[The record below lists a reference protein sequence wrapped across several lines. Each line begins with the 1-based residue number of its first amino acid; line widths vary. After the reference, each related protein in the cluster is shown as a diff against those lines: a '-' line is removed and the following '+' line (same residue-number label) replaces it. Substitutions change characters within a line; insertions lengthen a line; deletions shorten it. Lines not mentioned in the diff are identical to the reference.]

1 MKSSKIIIASL
12 VSLTLVSNPIL
23 TFAATNDVIDSTTEI
38 TTDKEISSTQP
49 TIKTTLKAGQTQSFN
64 DWFPDDNFASEVA
77 AAFEMQAT
85 DTISEEQLA
94 TLTSL
99 DCHNSSI
106 ADMTGIEK
114 LTGLTKLICTYNNIT
129 TLDLS
134 QNTNLTYLACDS
146 NKLTNLDVTP
156 LTKLTYLNC
165 DTNKLTKIDVSQN
178 PLLTYLNCARN
189 TLTEIDVSHNT
200 QLTELDCHLN
210 KKITKLD
217 VTPQTQLTTLDCS
230 FNKITA
236 LDVSQNKL
244 LNRLNCDTNN
254 ITKLD
259 LNQNIQ
265 LTFLDCSS
273 NKLTEIDVTPL
284 TQLTYFDCSVNPL
297 TELDVSTLS
306 KLTTLHCIQTDLL
319 EIDLTHNTQLIY
331 FQAEGCRKIKELDV
345 THNTQLYL
353 LDCQAAGITELDL
366 SQNPKLVYL
375 YLNNTELTKLDV
387 SHNTKLKSL
396 SCVNAHIQDFSS
408 VGKIPVL
415 NNNLDAEGQTITMP
429 KETLTNN
436 SLTIAVSPDL
446 LDQFGNPMNIEP
458 GDGGVY
464 DQATNTIT
472 WENLSTDNPAVT
484 YTFTSENGAIVG
496 TVTTPFEAPQPIKGE
511 DVTVHYLDD
520 KGEKLAAD
528 EVLSGNLD
536 DPYTSSAKDIPDY
549 TLTTTPDNAT
559 GTFTT
564 TSQSVTYVYTKNI
577 VAAEPV
583 TVNYVDDTGKTL
595 APSETLNGNVG
606 DTYNATA
613 KQIDG
618 YTLSTTPNNATG
630 TFNTSSQ
637 TVTYVY
643 TQNIVAAEPV
653 TVNYVDDTGKT
664 LAPAE
669 TLNGNVGDTYNATA
683 KQIDGYTLST
693 TPNNAP
699 GTFNTSSQTVTY
711 VYTKNIVAAE
721 PVTVNY
727 VDDTGKTLAPSETLN
742 GNVGDTYNATAKQ
755 IDGYTLSAEPT
766 NATGQFTSSAQTV
779 NYIYTKNPAP
789 EKGVVEIH
797 YVDENNKQLSSA
809 TKISGTVGDNYTTE
823 PKNIDGYTL
832 TTTPDNATGTFNTSS
847 QTVTYVYTKNIVA
860 AEPVTV
866 NYVDANGKTLA
877 PSETLN
883 GTIGDTYKATTKQID
898 GYTLSAEPTNATGQF
913 TNSAQTVNYIYTKNT
928 NIDQPLPDKKTTKPS
943 NLKTTEVKKA
953 SDTLPKTGDSAPWK
967 SALLGV
973 FLSSTALVIWKKKK

>member
-1 MKSSKIIIASL
+1 MKTTKIVIASL
-12 VSLTLVSNPIL
+12 VSLTMVSNPLL
-23 TFAATNDVIDSTTEI
+23 TFAATNDVIDNTTEI
-38 TTDKEISSTQP
+38 TTDKETSSTQP
-49 TIKTTLKAGQTQSFN
+49 TIKNTLKAGQTQSFN

-106 ADMTGIEK
+106 TDMTGIEK
-114 LTGLTKLICTYNNIT
+114 LTGLTKLICTSNNIT

-165 DTNKLTKIDVSQN
+165 DTNKLTKLDVSQN

-230 FNKITA
+230 FNKITE

-375 YLNNTELTKLDV
+375 YLNNTELTELDV

-408 VGKIPVL
+408 VGKIPAL
-415 NNNLDAEGQTITMP
+415 NNNFEAEGQTITMP

-520 KGEKLAAD
+520 KGEKLADD

-595 APSETLNGNVG
+595 SPSEILNGNVG

-618 YTLSTTPNNATG
+618 YTLSAEPTNTTGQFTSSAQTVNYIYTKNPAPEKGVVEIHYVDEDNKQLNSTTEISGTIGDNYTTEPKTIEGYTLTTTPGNATG
-630 TFNTSSQ
+630 TFT
-637 TVTYVY
+637 
-643 TQNIVAAEPV
+643 
-653 TVNYVDDTGKT
+653 TG
-664 LAPAE
+664 
-669 TLNGNVGDTYNATA
+669 
-683 KQIDGYTLST
+683 
-693 TPNNAP
+693 
-699 GTFNTSSQTVTY
+699 SQTVTY
-711 VYTKNIVAAE
+711 VYTKNIEAAE
-721 PVTVNY
+721 PITVNY
-727 VDDTGKTLAPSETLN
+727 VDANGKTLAPSETLN
-742 GNVGDTYNATAKQ
+742 GNVGDTYKATAKQ

-779 NYIYTKNPAP
+779 NYIYTKN
-789 EKGVVEIH
+789 
-797 YVDENNKQLSSA
+797 
-809 TKISGTVGDNYTTE
+809 T
-823 PKNIDGYTL
+823 
-832 TTTPDNATGTFNTSS
+832 NT
-847 QTVTYVYTKNIVA
+847 
-860 AEPVTV
+860 
-866 NYVDANGKTLA
+866 
-877 PSETLN
+877 
-883 GTIGDTYKATTKQID
+883 
-898 GYTLSAEPTNATGQF
+898 
-913 TNSAQTVNYIYTKNT
+913 
-928 NIDQPLPDKKTTKPS
+928 DQPLPTKKPTNTTPTKPS

>member
-1 MKSSKIIIASL
+1 MKTTKIVIASL
-12 VSLTLVSNPIL
+12 VSLTMVSNPLL
-23 TFAATNDVIDSTTEI
+23 TFAATNDVIDNTTEI
-38 TTDKEISSTQP
+38 TTDKETSSTQP
-49 TIKTTLKAGQTQSFN
+49 TIKNTLKAGQTQSFN

-106 ADMTGIEK
+106 TDMTGIEK
-114 LTGLTKLICTYNNIT
+114 LTGLTKLICTSNNIT

-375 YLNNTELTKLDV
+375 YLNNTELTELDV

-408 VGKIPVL
+408 VGKIPAL
-415 NNNLDAEGQTITMP
+415 NNNFEAEGQTITMP

-520 KGEKLAAD
+520 KGEKLADD

-618 YTLSTTPNNATG
+618 YTLS
-630 TFNTSSQ
+630 
-637 TVTYVY
+637 
-643 TQNIVAAEPV
+643 
-653 TVNYVDDTGKT
+653 
-664 LAPAE
+664 
-669 TLNGNVGDTYNATA
+669 
-683 KQIDGYTLST
+683 
-693 TPNNAP
+693 
-699 GTFNTSSQTVTY
+699 
-711 VYTKNIVAAE
+711 
-721 PVTVNY
+721 
-727 VDDTGKTLAPSETLN
+727 
-742 GNVGDTYNATAKQ
+742 
-755 IDGYTLSAEPT
+755 AEPT

-797 YVDENNKQLSSA
+797 YVDEDNKQLNS
-809 TKISGTVGDNYTTE
+809 TTEISGTIGDNYTTE
-823 PKNIDGYTL
+823 PKTIEGYTL
-832 TTTPDNATGTFNTSS
+832 TTTPGNATGTFTTGS
-847 QTVTYVYTKNIVA
+847 QTVTYVYTKNIEA

-928 NIDQPLPDKKTTKPS
+928 NIDQPLPDKKPTNTTPTKPS

-953 SDTLPKTGDSAPWK
+953 SDSLPKTGDSAPWK

>member
-1 MKSSKIIIASL
+1 MKTTKIVIASL
-12 VSLTLVSNPIL
+12 VSLTMVSNPLL
-23 TFAATNDVIDSTTEI
+23 TFAATNDVIDNTTEI
-38 TTDKEISSTQP
+38 TTDKETSSTQP
-49 TIKTTLKAGQTQSFN
+49 TIKNTLKAGQTQSFN

-77 AAFEMQAT
+77 AVFEMQAT

-99 DCHNSSI
+99 DCHNSAI
-106 ADMTGIEK
+106 TDMTGIEK
-114 LTGLTKLICTYNNIT
+114 LTGLTKLICTSNNIT

-375 YLNNTELTKLDV
+375 YLNNTELTELDV

-408 VGKIPVL
+408 VGKIPAL
-415 NNNLDAEGQTITMP
+415 NNNFEAEGQTITMP

-520 KGEKLAAD
+520 KGEKLADD

-564 TSQSVTYVYTKNI
+564 TSQS
-577 VAAEPV
+577 
-583 TVNYVDDTGKTL
+583 
-595 APSETLNGNVG
+595 
-606 DTYNATA
+606 
-613 KQIDG
+613 
-618 YTLSTTPNNATG
+618 
-630 TFNTSSQ
+630 
-637 TVTYVY
+637 
-643 TQNIVAAEPV
+643 
-653 TVNYVDDTGKT
+653 
-664 LAPAE
+664 
-669 TLNGNVGDTYNATA
+669 
-683 KQIDGYTLST
+683 
-693 TPNNAP
+693 
-699 GTFNTSSQTVTY
+699 VTY

-809 TKISGTVGDNYTTE
+809 TEISGTVGDNYTTE
-823 PKNIDGYTL
+823 PKTIDGYTL

-847 QTVTYVYTKNIVA
+847 QTVTYVYTKNIEA
-860 AEPVTV
+860 AEPITV

-883 GTIGDTYKATTKQID
+883 GTIGDTYKATAKQID

-928 NIDQPLPDKKTTKPS
+928 NIDQPLPDKKPTNTTPTKPS

-953 SDTLPKTGDSAPWK
+953 SDSLPKTGDSTPWK

-973 FLSSTALVIWKKKK
+973 LLSSTALVIWKKKK

>member
-1 MKSSKIIIASL
+1 M
-12 VSLTLVSNPIL
+12 
-23 TFAATNDVIDSTTEI
+23 
-38 TTDKEISSTQP
+38 
-49 TIKTTLKAGQTQSFN
+49 
-64 DWFPDDNFASEVA
+64 
-77 AAFEMQAT
+77 
-85 DTISEEQLA
+85 
-94 TLTSL
+94 
-99 DCHNSSI
+99 
-106 ADMTGIEK
+106 
-114 LTGLTKLICTYNNIT
+114 
-129 TLDLS
+129 
-134 QNTNLTYLACDS
+134 
-146 NKLTNLDVTP
+146 
-156 LTKLTYLNC
+156 
-165 DTNKLTKIDVSQN
+165 
-178 PLLTYLNCARN
+178 LTYLNCARN

-643 TQNIVAAEPV
+643 T
-653 TVNYVDDTGKT
+653 
-664 LAPAE
+664 
-669 TLNGNVGDTYNATA
+669 
-683 KQIDGYTLST
+683 
-693 TPNNAP
+693 
-699 GTFNTSSQTVTY
+699 
-711 VYTKNIVAAE
+711 KNIVAAE

-883 GTIGDTYKATTKQID
+883 GTIGDTYNATAKQID

-967 SALLGV
+967 SALLGYSYHPQ
-973 FLSSTALVIWKKKK
+973 L

>member
-1 MKSSKIIIASL
+1 MKTSKIIIASL

-38 TTDKEISSTQP
+38 TTDKETSPTQP
-49 TIKTTLKAGQTQSFN
+49 TIKNTLKAGQTQSFN

-99 DCHNSSI
+99 DCHYSSI

-114 LTGLTKLICTYNNIT
+114 LTGLTKLICTSNNIT

-134 QNTNLTYLACDS
+134 KNTNLTYLECKS
-146 NKLTNLDVTP
+146 NKLTSLDVTP

-165 DTNKLTKIDVSQN
+165 DTNKLTNLDVSQN

-189 TLTEIDVSHNT
+189 TLTELDVSHNT

-484 YTFTSENGAIVG
+484 YTFTSENGAIIG

-536 DPYTSSAKDIPDY
+536 DPYTSNAKDIPDY

-606 DTYNATA
+606 DTYNTTA
-613 KQIDG
+613 KQIEG
-618 YTLSTTPNNATG
+618 YTLST
-630 TFNTSSQ
+630 
-637 TVTYVY
+637 
-643 TQNIVAAEPV
+643 
-653 TVNYVDDTGKT
+653 
-664 LAPAE
+664 
-669 TLNGNVGDTYNATA
+669 
-683 KQIDGYTLST
+683 
-693 TPNNAP
+693 
-699 GTFNTSSQTVTY
+699 
-711 VYTKNIVAAE
+711 
-721 PVTVNY
+721 
-727 VDDTGKTLAPSETLN
+727 
-742 GNVGDTYNATAKQ
+742 
-755 IDGYTLSAEPT
+755 EPT
-766 NATGQFTSSAQTV
+766 NVTGQFTSSAQTV

-809 TKISGTVGDNYTTE
+809 TEISGTVGDNYTTE
-823 PKNIDGYTL
+823 PKTIDGYTL

-847 QTVTYVYTKNIVA
+847 QTVTYVYTKNIEA

-883 GTIGDTYKATTKQID
+883 GTIGDTYNATAKQID

-928 NIDQPLPDKKTTKPS
+928 NIDQPLPDKKPTNTTPTKPS

-953 SDTLPKTGDSAPWK
+953 SDSLPKTGDSAPWK

>member
-1 MKSSKIIIASL
+1 MKTTKIVIASL
-12 VSLTLVSNPIL
+12 VSFTMVSNPLL
-23 TFAATNDVIDSTTEI
+23 TFAATNDVIDNTTEI
-38 TTDKEISSTQP
+38 TTDKETSSTQP
-49 TIKTTLKAGQTQSFN
+49 TIKNTLKAGQTQSFN

-106 ADMTGIEK
+106 TDMTGIEK
-114 LTGLTKLICTYNNIT
+114 LTGLTKLICTSNNIT

-165 DTNKLTKIDVSQN
+165 DTNKLTKLDVSQN

-230 FNKITA
+230 FNKITE

-375 YLNNTELTKLDV
+375 YLNNTELTELDV

-408 VGKIPVL
+408 VGKIPAL
-415 NNNLDAEGQTITMP
+415 NNNFEAEGQTITMP

-520 KGEKLAAD
+520 KGEKLADD

-595 APSETLNGNVG
+595 SPSE
-606 DTYNATA
+606 
-613 KQIDG
+613 I
-618 YTLSTTPNNATG
+618 
-630 TFNTSSQ
+630 
-637 TVTYVY
+637 
-643 TQNIVAAEPV
+643 
-653 TVNYVDDTGKT
+653 
-664 LAPAE
+664 
-669 TLNGNVGDTYNATA
+669 
-683 KQIDGYTLST
+683 
-693 TPNNAP
+693 
-699 GTFNTSSQTVTY
+699 
-711 VYTKNIVAAE
+711 
-721 PVTVNY
+721 
-727 VDDTGKTLAPSETLN
+727 LN

-797 YVDENNKQLSSA
+797 YVDEDNKQLNS
-809 TKISGTVGDNYTTE
+809 TTEISGTIGDNYTTE
-823 PKNIDGYTL
+823 PKTIEGYTL
-832 TTTPDNATGTFNTSS
+832 TTTPGNATGTFTTGS
-847 QTVTYVYTKNIVA
+847 QTVTYVYTKNIEA
-860 AEPVTV
+860 AEPITV

-883 GTIGDTYKATTKQID
+883 GNVGDTYKATAKQID

-913 TNSAQTVNYIYTKNT
+913 TSSAQTVNYIYTKNT
-928 NIDQPLPDKKTTKPS
+928 NTDQPLPTKKPTNTTPTKPS

>member
-1 MKSSKIIIASL
+1 MKTTKIVIASL
-12 VSLTLVSNPIL
+12 VSLTMVSNPLL
-23 TFAATNDVIDSTTEI
+23 TFAATNDVIDNTTEI
-38 TTDKEISSTQP
+38 TTDKETSSTQP
-49 TIKTTLKAGQTQSFN
+49 TIKNTLKAGQTQSFN

-106 ADMTGIEK
+106 TDMTGIEK
-114 LTGLTKLICTYNNIT
+114 LTGLTKLICTSNNIT

-165 DTNKLTKIDVSQN
+165 DTNKLTKLDVSQN

-230 FNKITA
+230 FNKITE

-375 YLNNTELTKLDV
+375 YLNNTELTELDV

-408 VGKIPVL
+408 VGKIPAL
-415 NNNLDAEGQTITMP
+415 NNNFEAEGQTITMP

-520 KGEKLAAD
+520 KGEKLADD

-595 APSETLNGNVG
+595 S
-606 DTYNATA
+606 
-613 KQIDG
+613 
-618 YTLSTTPNNATG
+618 
-630 TFNTSSQ
+630 
-637 TVTYVY
+637 
-643 TQNIVAAEPV
+643 
-653 TVNYVDDTGKT
+653 
-664 LAPAE
+664 
-669 TLNGNVGDTYNATA
+669 
-683 KQIDGYTLST
+683 
-693 TPNNAP
+693 
-699 GTFNTSSQTVTY
+699 
-711 VYTKNIVAAE
+711 
-721 PVTVNY
+721 
-727 VDDTGKTLAPSETLN
+727 PSETLN

-766 NATGQFTSSAQTV
+766 NATGQFTSSAQAV

-797 YVDENNKQLSSA
+797 YVDEDNKQLSS
-809 TKISGTVGDNYTTE
+809 TTEISGTIGDNYTTE
-823 PKNIDGYTL
+823 PKTIEGYTL
-832 TTTPDNATGTFNTSS
+832 TTTPGNATGTFTTGS
-847 QTVTYVYTKNIVA
+847 QTVTYVYTKNIEA
-860 AEPVTV
+860 AEPITV

-883 GTIGDTYKATTKQID
+883 GNVGDTYKATAKQID

-913 TNSAQTVNYIYTKNT
+913 TSSAQTVNYIYTKNT
-928 NIDQPLPDKKTTKPS
+928 NTDQPLPTKKPTNTTPTKPS

>member
-1 MKSSKIIIASL
+1 MKTTKIVIASL

-23 TFAATNDVIDSTTEI
+23 TFAATNDVIDNTTEI
-38 TTDKEISSTQP
+38 TTDKETSSTQP

-99 DCHNSSI
+99 DCHYSSI

-114 LTGLTKLICTYNNIT
+114 LTGLTKLICTSNNIT

-134 QNTNLTYLACDS
+134 KNTNLTYLECNS
-146 NKLTNLDVTP
+146 NKLTSLDVTP

-165 DTNKLTKIDVSQN
+165 DTNKLTNLDVSQN

-230 FNKITA
+230 FNKITE

-254 ITKLD
+254 LTKLD
-259 LNQNIQ
+259 LNQNIK

-284 TQLTYFDCSVNPL
+284 TQLTYFDCGINPL

-306 KLTTLHCIQTDLL
+306 KLTTLECIQTDLL
-319 EIDLTHNTQLIY
+319 EIDLTHNTQLTN
-331 FQAEGCRKIKELDV
+331 FKAEGCRKIKDLDV
-345 THNTQLYL
+345 THNTQLYS
-353 LDCQAAGITELDL
+353 LDCQGAGITELDL

-387 SHNTKLKSL
+387 SPNTKLKKL
-396 SCVNAHIQDFSS
+396 FCENTHVQDFSS
-408 VGKIPVL
+408 MRNIAAL
-415 NNNLDAEGQTITMP
+415 NNNLYAEGQTITMP
-429 KETLTNN
+429 KETLINN

-484 YTFTSENGAIVG
+484 YTFTSANGAIVG

-520 KGEKLAAD
+520 KGEKLADD

-613 KQIDG
+613 KQIEG
-618 YTLSTTPNNATG
+618 YTLST
-630 TFNTSSQ
+630 
-637 TVTYVY
+637 
-643 TQNIVAAEPV
+643 
-653 TVNYVDDTGKT
+653 
-664 LAPAE
+664 
-669 TLNGNVGDTYNATA
+669 
-683 KQIDGYTLST
+683 
-693 TPNNAP
+693 
-699 GTFNTSSQTVTY
+699 
-711 VYTKNIVAAE
+711 
-721 PVTVNY
+721 
-727 VDDTGKTLAPSETLN
+727 
-742 GNVGDTYNATAKQ
+742 
-755 IDGYTLSAEPT
+755 EPT
-766 NATGQFTSSAQTV
+766 NATGQFTSSEQTV

-823 PKNIDGYTL
+823 PKTIDGYTL

-847 QTVTYVYTKNIVA
+847 QTVTYVYTKNIEA
-860 AEPVTV
+860 AEPLTV

-883 GTIGDTYKATTKQID
+883 GTIGDTYNATAKQID

-928 NIDQPLPDKKTTKPS
+928 NIDQPLPDKKPTNTTPTKPS

-953 SDTLPKTGDSAPWK
+953 SDSLPKTGDSTPWK

>member
-1 MKSSKIIIASL
+1 MKTTKIVIASL
-12 VSLTLVSNPIL
+12 VSLTMVSNPLL
-23 TFAATNDVIDSTTEI
+23 TFAATNDVIDNTTEI
-38 TTDKEISSTQP
+38 TTDKETSSTQP
-49 TIKTTLKAGQTQSFN
+49 TIKNTLKAGQTQSFN

-77 AAFEMQAT
+77 AVFEMQAT

-106 ADMTGIEK
+106 TDMTGIEK
-114 LTGLTKLICTYNNIT
+114 LTGLIKLICTSNNIT

-134 QNTNLTYLACDS
+134 KNTNLTYLACDS

-375 YLNNTELTKLDV
+375 YLNNTELTELDV

-408 VGKIPVL
+408 VGKIPAL
-415 NNNLDAEGQTITMP
+415 NNNFEAEGQTITMP

-458 GDGGVY
+458 GDGGMY

-520 KGEKLAAD
+520 KGEKLADD

-536 DPYTSSAKDIPDY
+536 DPYTSSTKDIPDY

-595 APSETLNGNVG
+595 SPSE
-606 DTYNATA
+606 
-613 KQIDG
+613 I
-618 YTLSTTPNNATG
+618 
-630 TFNTSSQ
+630 
-637 TVTYVY
+637 
-643 TQNIVAAEPV
+643 
-653 TVNYVDDTGKT
+653 
-664 LAPAE
+664 
-669 TLNGNVGDTYNATA
+669 
-683 KQIDGYTLST
+683 
-693 TPNNAP
+693 
-699 GTFNTSSQTVTY
+699 
-711 VYTKNIVAAE
+711 
-721 PVTVNY
+721 
-727 VDDTGKTLAPSETLN
+727 LN

-797 YVDENNKQLSSA
+797 YVDEDNKQLNS
-809 TKISGTVGDNYTTE
+809 TTEISGTIGDNYTTE
-823 PKNIDGYTL
+823 PKTIEGYTL
-832 TTTPDNATGTFNTSS
+832 TTTPGNATGTFTTGS
-847 QTVTYVYTKNIVA
+847 QTVTYVYTKNIEA
-860 AEPVTV
+860 AEPITV

-883 GTIGDTYKATTKQID
+883 GNVGDTYKATAKQID

-913 TNSAQTVNYIYTKNT
+913 TSSAQTVNYIYTKNT
-928 NIDQPLPDKKTTKPS
+928 NTDQPLPTKKPTNTTPTKPS

-953 SDTLPKTGDSAPWK
+953 SDTLPKTGDSTPWK

>member
-1 MKSSKIIIASL
+1 MKTTKIVIASL
-12 VSLTLVSNPIL
+12 VSLTMVSNPLL
-23 TFAATNDVIDSTTEI
+23 TFAATNDVIDNTTEI
-38 TTDKEISSTQP
+38 TTDKETSSTQP
-49 TIKTTLKAGQTQSFN
+49 TIKNTLKAGQTQSFN

-77 AAFEMQAT
+77 AVFEMQAT
-85 DTISEEQLA
+85 DTISEEQLV

-106 ADMTGIEK
+106 TDMTGIEK
-114 LTGLTKLICTYNNIT
+114 LTGLTKLICTSNNIT

-165 DTNKLTKIDVSQN
+165 DTNKLTKLDVSQN

-230 FNKITA
+230 FNKITE

-375 YLNNTELTKLDV
+375 YLNNTELTELDV

-408 VGKIPVL
+408 VGKIPAL
-415 NNNLDAEGQTITMP
+415 NNNFEAEGQTITMP

-520 KGEKLAAD
+520 KGEKLADD

-583 TVNYVDDTGKTL
+583 TVNYVDATGKTL
-595 APSETLNGNVG
+595 SPSE
-606 DTYNATA
+606 
-613 KQIDG
+613 I
-618 YTLSTTPNNATG
+618 
-630 TFNTSSQ
+630 
-637 TVTYVY
+637 
-643 TQNIVAAEPV
+643 
-653 TVNYVDDTGKT
+653 
-664 LAPAE
+664 
-669 TLNGNVGDTYNATA
+669 
-683 KQIDGYTLST
+683 
-693 TPNNAP
+693 
-699 GTFNTSSQTVTY
+699 
-711 VYTKNIVAAE
+711 
-721 PVTVNY
+721 
-727 VDDTGKTLAPSETLN
+727 LN

-809 TKISGTVGDNYTTE
+809 TEISGTVGDNYTTE
-823 PKNIDGYTL
+823 PKTIEGYTL
-832 TTTPDNATGTFNTSS
+832 TTTPGNATGTFTTGS
-847 QTVTYVYTKNIVA
+847 QTVTYVYTKNIEA
-860 AEPVTV
+860 AELITV

-883 GTIGDTYKATTKQID
+883 GNVGDTYKATAKQID

-913 TNSAQTVNYIYTKNT
+913 TSSAQTVNYIYTKNT
-928 NIDQPLPDKKTTKPS
+928 NTDQPLPTKKPTNTTPTKPS

>member
-1 MKSSKIIIASL
+1 MKTTKIVIASL
-12 VSLTLVSNPIL
+12 VSLTMVSNPLL
-23 TFAATNDVIDSTTEI
+23 TFAATNDVIDNTTEI
-38 TTDKEISSTQP
+38 TTDKETSSTQP
-49 TIKTTLKAGQTQSFN
+49 TIKNTLKAGQTQSFN

-106 ADMTGIEK
+106 TDMTGIEK
-114 LTGLTKLICTYNNIT
+114 LTGLTKLICTSNNIT

-165 DTNKLTKIDVSQN
+165 DTNKLTKLDVSQN

-230 FNKITA
+230 FNKITE

-375 YLNNTELTKLDV
+375 YLNNTELTELDV

-408 VGKIPVL
+408 VGKIPAL
-415 NNNLDAEGQTITMP
+415 NNNFEAEGQTITMP

-520 KGEKLAAD
+520 KGEKLADD

-583 TVNYVDDTGKTL
+583 TVNYVDANGKTL
-595 APSETLNGNVG
+595 APSETLNGNV
-606 DTYNATA
+606 D
-613 KQIDG
+613 
-618 YTLSTTPNNATG
+618 
-630 TFNTSSQ
+630 
-637 TVTYVY
+637 
-643 TQNIVAAEPV
+643 
-653 TVNYVDDTGKT
+653 
-664 LAPAE
+664 
-669 TLNGNVGDTYNATA
+669 
-683 KQIDGYTLST
+683 
-693 TPNNAP
+693 
-699 GTFNTSSQTVTY
+699 
-711 VYTKNIVAAE
+711 
-721 PVTVNY
+721 
-727 VDDTGKTLAPSETLN
+727 
-742 GNVGDTYNATAKQ
+742 DTYNATAKQ

-779 NYIYTKNPAP
+779 NYIYTKNPTP

-797 YVDENNKQLSSA
+797 YVDENNKQLSS
-809 TKISGTVGDNYTTE
+809 TTEISGTVGDNYTTE
-823 PKNIDGYTL
+823 PKTIDGYTL
-832 TTTPDNATGTFNTSS
+832 KTKPTNATGTFNTSS
-847 QTVTYVYTKNIVA
+847 QTVTYVYTKNTEA
-860 AEPVTV
+860 AQPITV
-866 NYVDANGKTLA
+866 NYMDANGKTLA

-883 GTIGDTYKATTKQID
+883 GNVGDTYKATAKQID

-913 TNSAQTVNYIYTKNT
+913 TSSAQTVNYIYTKNT
-928 NIDQPLPDKKTTKPS
+928 NTDQPLPTKKTTNTTPTKPS

-953 SDTLPKTGDSAPWK
+953 SDTLPKTGDSTPWK

>member
-1 MKSSKIIIASL
+1 MKTSKIIIASL

-23 TFAATNDVIDSTTEI
+23 TFAATNDVIDNTTEI
-38 TTDKEISSTQP
+38 TTDKETSPTQP
-49 TIKTTLKAGQTQSFN
+49 TIKNTLKAGQTQSFN

-618 YTLSTTPNNATG
+618 YTLTTTQDNATG
-630 TFNTSSQ
+630 TFTTTSQS
-637 TVTYVY
+637 
-643 TQNIVAAEPV
+643 
-653 TVNYVDDTGKT
+653 
-664 LAPAE
+664 
-669 TLNGNVGDTYNATA
+669 
-683 KQIDGYTLST
+683 
-693 TPNNAP
+693 
-699 GTFNTSSQTVTY
+699 VTY

-847 QTVTYVYTKNIVA
+847 QTVTYLYTKNIVA

-883 GTIGDTYKATTKQID
+883 GTIGDTYNATAKQID

>member
-1 MKSSKIIIASL
+1 MKTTKIVIASL
-12 VSLTLVSNPIL
+12 VSLTMVSNPLL
-23 TFAATNDVIDSTTEI
+23 TFAATNDVIDNTTEI
-38 TTDKEISSTQP
+38 TTDKETSSTQP
-49 TIKTTLKAGQTQSFN
+49 TIKNTLKAGQTQSFN

-99 DCHNSSI
+99 DCHNSAI
-106 ADMTGIEK
+106 TDMTGIEK
-114 LTGLTKLICTYNNIT
+114 LTGLTKLICTSNNIT

-345 THNTQLYL
+345 THNIQLYL
-353 LDCQAAGITELDL
+353 LDCQGAGITELDL

-375 YLNNTELTKLDV
+375 YLNNTELTELDV

-408 VGKIPVL
+408 VGKIPAL
-415 NNNLDAEGQTITMP
+415 NNNFEAEGQTITMP

-436 SLTIAVSPDL
+436 SLTIPVSPDL

-484 YTFTSENGAIVG
+484 YTFTSANGAIVG

-520 KGEKLAAD
+520 KGEKLADD

-606 DTYNATA
+606 DTYNTTA
-613 KQIDG
+613 KQIEG
-618 YTLSTTPNNATG
+618 YTLST
-630 TFNTSSQ
+630 
-637 TVTYVY
+637 
-643 TQNIVAAEPV
+643 
-653 TVNYVDDTGKT
+653 
-664 LAPAE
+664 
-669 TLNGNVGDTYNATA
+669 
-683 KQIDGYTLST
+683 
-693 TPNNAP
+693 
-699 GTFNTSSQTVTY
+699 
-711 VYTKNIVAAE
+711 
-721 PVTVNY
+721 
-727 VDDTGKTLAPSETLN
+727 
-742 GNVGDTYNATAKQ
+742 
-755 IDGYTLSAEPT
+755 EPT
-766 NATGQFTSSAQTV
+766 NVTGQFTSSAQTV

-809 TKISGTVGDNYTTE
+809 TEISGTVGDNYTTE
-823 PKNIDGYTL
+823 PKTIDGYTL

-847 QTVTYVYTKNIVA
+847 QTVTYVYTKNIEA

-866 NYVDANGKTLA
+866 NYVDDTGKTLA

-928 NIDQPLPDKKTTKPS
+928 NIDQPLPDKKPTNTTPTKPS

-953 SDTLPKTGDSAPWK
+953 SDSLPKTGDSAPWK

>member
-1 MKSSKIIIASL
+1 MKTTKIVIASL
-12 VSLTLVSNPIL
+12 VSLTMVSNPLL
-23 TFAATNDVIDSTTEI
+23 TFAATNDVIDNTTEI
-38 TTDKEISSTQP
+38 TTDKETSSTQP
-49 TIKTTLKAGQTQSFN
+49 TIKNTLKAGQTQSFN

-106 ADMTGIEK
+106 TDMTGIEK
-114 LTGLTKLICTYNNIT
+114 LTGLTKLICTSNNIT

-134 QNTNLTYLACDS
+134 KNTNLTYLACDS

-375 YLNNTELTKLDV
+375 YLNNTELTELDV

-408 VGKIPVL
+408 VGKIPAL
-415 NNNLDAEGQTITMP
+415 NNNFEAEGQTITMP

-472 WENLSTDNPAVT
+472 WENLSTDNPAIT

-520 KGEKLAAD
+520 KGEKLADD

-595 APSETLNGNVG
+595 SPSE
-606 DTYNATA
+606 
-613 KQIDG
+613 I
-618 YTLSTTPNNATG
+618 
-630 TFNTSSQ
+630 
-637 TVTYVY
+637 
-643 TQNIVAAEPV
+643 
-653 TVNYVDDTGKT
+653 
-664 LAPAE
+664 
-669 TLNGNVGDTYNATA
+669 
-683 KQIDGYTLST
+683 
-693 TPNNAP
+693 
-699 GTFNTSSQTVTY
+699 
-711 VYTKNIVAAE
+711 
-721 PVTVNY
+721 
-727 VDDTGKTLAPSETLN
+727 LN

-766 NATGQFTSSAQTV
+766 NVTGQFTSSAQTV

-809 TKISGTVGDNYTTE
+809 TEISGTVGDNYTTE
-823 PKNIDGYTL
+823 PKTIDGYTL

-847 QTVTYVYTKNIVA
+847 QTVTYVYTKNIEA

-913 TNSAQTVNYIYTKNT
+913 TSSAQTVNYIHTKNT
-928 NIDQPLPDKKTTKPS
+928 NIDQPLPDKKPTNTTPTKPS

-953 SDTLPKTGDSAPWK
+953 SDSLPKTGDSTPWK

-973 FLSSTALVIWKKKK
+973 LLSSTALVIWKKKK

>member
-1 MKSSKIIIASL
+1 MKTTKIVIASL
-12 VSLTLVSNPIL
+12 VSLTMVSNPLL
-23 TFAATNDVIDSTTEI
+23 TFAATNDVIDNTTEI
-38 TTDKEISSTQP
+38 TTDKETSSTQP
-49 TIKTTLKAGQTQSFN
+49 TIKNTLKAGQTQSFN

-106 ADMTGIEK
+106 TDMTGIEK
-114 LTGLTKLICTYNNIT
+114 LTGLTKLICTSNNIT

-134 QNTNLTYLACDS
+134 KNTNLTYLACDS

-375 YLNNTELTKLDV
+375 YLNNTELTELDV

-408 VGKIPVL
+408 VGKIPAL
-415 NNNLDAEGQTITMP
+415 NNNFEAEGQTITMP

-520 KGEKLAAD
+520 KGEKLADD

-618 YTLSTTPNNATG
+618 YTLS
-630 TFNTSSQ
+630 
-637 TVTYVY
+637 
-643 TQNIVAAEPV
+643 
-653 TVNYVDDTGKT
+653 
-664 LAPAE
+664 
-669 TLNGNVGDTYNATA
+669 
-683 KQIDGYTLST
+683 
-693 TPNNAP
+693 
-699 GTFNTSSQTVTY
+699 
-711 VYTKNIVAAE
+711 
-721 PVTVNY
+721 
-727 VDDTGKTLAPSETLN
+727 
-742 GNVGDTYNATAKQ
+742 
-755 IDGYTLSAEPT
+755 AEPT

-797 YVDENNKQLSSA
+797 YVDEDNKQLNS
-809 TKISGTVGDNYTTE
+809 TTEISGTIGDNYTTE
-823 PKNIDGYTL
+823 PKTIEGYTL
-832 TTTPDNATGTFNTSS
+832 TTTPGNATGTFTTGS
-847 QTVTYVYTKNIVA
+847 QTVTYVYTKNIEA
-860 AEPVTV
+860 AEPITV

-883 GTIGDTYKATTKQID
+883 GTIGDTYKATAKQID

-928 NIDQPLPDKKTTKPS
+928 NIDQPLPDKKPTNTTPTKPS

-953 SDTLPKTGDSAPWK
+953 SDSLPKTGDSTPWK

-973 FLSSTALVIWKKKK
+973 LLSSTALVIWKKKK

>member
-1 MKSSKIIIASL
+1 MKTSKIIIASL

-38 TTDKEISSTQP
+38 TTDKETSPTQP
-49 TIKTTLKAGQTQSFN
+49 TIKNTLKAGQTQSFN

-99 DCHNSSI
+99 DCHYSSI

-114 LTGLTKLICTYNNIT
+114 LTGLTKLICTSNNIT

-134 QNTNLTYLACDS
+134 KNTNLTYLECKS
-146 NKLTNLDVTP
+146 NKLTSLDVTP

-165 DTNKLTKIDVSQN
+165 DTNKLTNLDVSQN

-189 TLTEIDVSHNT
+189 TLTELDVSHNT

-536 DPYTSSAKDIPDY
+536 DPYTSNAKDIPDY

-606 DTYNATA
+606 DTYNTTA
-613 KQIDG
+613 KQIEG
-618 YTLSTTPNNATG
+618 YTLST
-630 TFNTSSQ
+630 
-637 TVTYVY
+637 
-643 TQNIVAAEPV
+643 
-653 TVNYVDDTGKT
+653 
-664 LAPAE
+664 
-669 TLNGNVGDTYNATA
+669 
-683 KQIDGYTLST
+683 
-693 TPNNAP
+693 
-699 GTFNTSSQTVTY
+699 
-711 VYTKNIVAAE
+711 
-721 PVTVNY
+721 
-727 VDDTGKTLAPSETLN
+727 
-742 GNVGDTYNATAKQ
+742 
-755 IDGYTLSAEPT
+755 EPT
-766 NATGQFTSSAQTV
+766 NVTGQFTSSAQTV

-809 TKISGTVGDNYTTE
+809 TEISGTVGDNYTTE
-823 PKNIDGYTL
+823 PKTIDGYTL

-847 QTVTYVYTKNIVA
+847 QTVTYVYTKNIEA

-883 GTIGDTYKATTKQID
+883 GTIGDTYNATAKQID

-928 NIDQPLPDKKTTKPS
+928 NIDQPLPDKKPTNTTPTKPS

-953 SDTLPKTGDSAPWK
+953 SDSLPKTGDSTPWK

-973 FLSSTALVIWKKKK
+973 LLSSTALVIWKKKK

>member
-1 MKSSKIIIASL
+1 MKTSKIIIASL

-23 TFAATNDVIDSTTEI
+23 TFAATNDVIDSATEI
-38 TTDKEISSTQP
+38 TTDKETSPTQP
-49 TIKTTLKAGQTQSFN
+49 TIKNTLKAGQTQSFN

-99 DCHNSSI
+99 DCHYSSI

-114 LTGLTKLICTYNNIT
+114 LTGLTKLICTSNNIT

-134 QNTNLTYLACDS
+134 KNTNLTYLECKS
-146 NKLTNLDVTP
+146 NKLTSLDVTP

-165 DTNKLTKIDVSQN
+165 DTNKLTNLDVSQN

-189 TLTEIDVSHNT
+189 TLTELDVSHNT

-536 DPYTSSAKDIPDY
+536 DPYTSNAKDIPDY

-606 DTYNATA
+606 DTYNTTA
-613 KQIDG
+613 KQIEG
-618 YTLSTTPNNATG
+618 YTLST
-630 TFNTSSQ
+630 
-637 TVTYVY
+637 
-643 TQNIVAAEPV
+643 
-653 TVNYVDDTGKT
+653 
-664 LAPAE
+664 
-669 TLNGNVGDTYNATA
+669 
-683 KQIDGYTLST
+683 
-693 TPNNAP
+693 
-699 GTFNTSSQTVTY
+699 
-711 VYTKNIVAAE
+711 
-721 PVTVNY
+721 
-727 VDDTGKTLAPSETLN
+727 
-742 GNVGDTYNATAKQ
+742 
-755 IDGYTLSAEPT
+755 EPT
-766 NATGQFTSSAQTV
+766 NVTGQFTSSAQTV

-809 TKISGTVGDNYTTE
+809 TEISGTVGDNYTTE
-823 PKNIDGYTL
+823 PKTIDGYTL

-847 QTVTYVYTKNIVA
+847 QTVTYVYTKNIEA

-883 GTIGDTYKATTKQID
+883 GTIGDTYNATAKQIN

-928 NIDQPLPDKKTTKPS
+928 NIDQPLPDKKPTNTTPTKPS

-953 SDTLPKTGDSAPWK
+953 SDSLPKTGDSTPWK

-973 FLSSTALVIWKKKK
+973 LLSSTALVIWKKKK

>member
-1 MKSSKIIIASL
+1 MKTTKIVIASL
-12 VSLTLVSNPIL
+12 VSLTMVSNPLL
-23 TFAATNDVIDSTTEI
+23 TFAATNDVIDNTTEI
-38 TTDKEISSTQP
+38 TTDKETSSTQP
-49 TIKTTLKAGQTQSFN
+49 TIKNTLKAGQTQSFN

-106 ADMTGIEK
+106 ADMTGLEK
-114 LTGLTKLICTYNNIT
+114 LTGLTKLICTSNNIT

-273 NKLTEIDVTPL
+273 NKLTEVDVTPL

-375 YLNNTELTKLDV
+375 YLNNTELTELDV

-408 VGKIPVL
+408 VGKIPAL
-415 NNNLDAEGQTITMP
+415 NNNFEAEGQTITMP

-520 KGEKLAAD
+520 KGEKLADD

-595 APSETLNGNVG
+595 SPSE
-606 DTYNATA
+606 
-613 KQIDG
+613 I
-618 YTLSTTPNNATG
+618 
-630 TFNTSSQ
+630 
-637 TVTYVY
+637 
-643 TQNIVAAEPV
+643 
-653 TVNYVDDTGKT
+653 
-664 LAPAE
+664 
-669 TLNGNVGDTYNATA
+669 
-683 KQIDGYTLST
+683 
-693 TPNNAP
+693 
-699 GTFNTSSQTVTY
+699 
-711 VYTKNIVAAE
+711 
-721 PVTVNY
+721 
-727 VDDTGKTLAPSETLN
+727 LN

-797 YVDENNKQLSSA
+797 YVDEDNKQLNS
-809 TKISGTVGDNYTTE
+809 TTEISGTIGDNYTTE
-823 PKNIDGYTL
+823 PKTIEGYTL
-832 TTTPDNATGTFNTSS
+832 TTTPGNATGTFTTGS
-847 QTVTYVYTKNIVA
+847 QTVTYVYTKNIEA
-860 AEPVTV
+860 AEPITV

-883 GTIGDTYKATTKQID
+883 GNVGDTYKAAAKQID

-913 TNSAQTVNYIYTKNT
+913 TSSAQTVNYIYTKNT
-928 NIDQPLPDKKTTKPS
+928 NTDQPLPTKKPTNTTPTKPS

>member
-1 MKSSKIIIASL
+1 MKTTKIVIASL
-12 VSLTLVSNPIL
+12 VSLTMVSNPLL
-23 TFAATNDVIDSTTEI
+23 TFAATNDVIDNTTEI
-38 TTDKEISSTQP
+38 TTDKETSSTQP
-49 TIKTTLKAGQTQSFN
+49 TIKNTLKAGQTQSFN

-106 ADMTGIEK
+106 TDMTGIEK
-114 LTGLTKLICTYNNIT
+114 LTGLTKLICTSNNIT

-165 DTNKLTKIDVSQN
+165 DTNKLTKLDVSQN

-230 FNKITA
+230 FNKITE

-375 YLNNTELTKLDV
+375 YLNNTELTELDV

-408 VGKIPVL
+408 VGKIPAL
-415 NNNLDAEGQTITMP
+415 NNNFEAEGQTITMP

-520 KGEKLAAD
+520 KGEKLADD

-595 APSETLNGNVG
+595 SPSE
-606 DTYNATA
+606 
-613 KQIDG
+613 I
-618 YTLSTTPNNATG
+618 
-630 TFNTSSQ
+630 
-637 TVTYVY
+637 
-643 TQNIVAAEPV
+643 
-653 TVNYVDDTGKT
+653 
-664 LAPAE
+664 
-669 TLNGNVGDTYNATA
+669 
-683 KQIDGYTLST
+683 
-693 TPNNAP
+693 
-699 GTFNTSSQTVTY
+699 
-711 VYTKNIVAAE
+711 
-721 PVTVNY
+721 
-727 VDDTGKTLAPSETLN
+727 LN

-797 YVDENNKQLSSA
+797 YVDEDNKQLNS
-809 TKISGTVGDNYTTE
+809 TTEISGTIGDNYTTE
-823 PKNIDGYTL
+823 PKTIEGYTL
-832 TTTPDNATGTFNTSS
+832 TTTPGNATGTFTTGS
-847 QTVTYVYTKNIVA
+847 QTVTYVYTKNIEA
-860 AEPVTV
+860 AEPITV

-883 GTIGDTYKATTKQID
+883 GNVGDTYKATAKQID

-913 TNSAQTVNYIYTKNT
+913 TSSAQTVNYIYMKNT
-928 NIDQPLPDKKTTKPS
+928 NTDQPLPTKKPTNTTPTKPS

>member
-1 MKSSKIIIASL
+1 MIIASL

-23 TFAATNDVIDSTTEI
+23 TFAATNDVIDNTTEI
-38 TTDKEISSTQP
+38 TTDKETSPTQP
-49 TIKTTLKAGQTQSFN
+49 TIKNTLKAGQTQSFN

-613 KQIDG
+613 KQING
-618 YTLSTTPNNATG
+618 YTLTTTPDNATG
-630 TFNTSSQ
+630 TFTTTSQS
-637 TVTYVY
+637 
-643 TQNIVAAEPV
+643 
-653 TVNYVDDTGKT
+653 
-664 LAPAE
+664 
-669 TLNGNVGDTYNATA
+669 
-683 KQIDGYTLST
+683 
-693 TPNNAP
+693 
-699 GTFNTSSQTVTY
+699 VTY

-721 PVTVNY
+721 PITVNY

-883 GTIGDTYKATTKQID
+883 GTIGDTYNATAKQID

>member
-1 MKSSKIIIASL
+1 MKTSKIIIASL

-23 TFAATNDVIDSTTEI
+23 TFAATNDVIDNTTEI
-38 TTDKEISSTQP
+38 TTDKETSSTQP
-49 TIKTTLKAGQTQSFN
+49 TIKNTLKAGQTQSFN

-99 DCHNSSI
+99 DCHYSSI

-114 LTGLTKLICTYNNIT
+114 LTGLTKLICTSNNIT

-134 QNTNLTYLACDS
+134 KNTNLTYLECKS
-146 NKLTNLDVTP
+146 NKLTSLDVTP

-165 DTNKLTKIDVSQN
+165 DTNKLTNLDVSQN

-200 QLTELDCHLN
+200 QLTELDCYSN
-210 KKITKLD
+210 RKITKLD
-217 VTPQTQLTTLDCS
+217 VTPLTQLTTLDCS
-230 FNKITA
+230 FNKISE

-244 LNRLNCDTNN
+244 LNRLSCDTNN
-254 ITKLD
+254 LTKLD

-284 TQLTYFDCSVNPL
+284 TQLTYFDCGVNDL

-306 KLTTLHCIQTDLL
+306 KLTTLQCIQNDLL
-319 EIDLTHNTQLIY
+319 EIDLTHNTQLTD
-331 FQAEGCRKIKELDV
+331 FKAEGCRKIKELDV
-345 THNTQLYL
+345 THNTQLYS
-353 LDCQAAGITELDL
+353 LDCQGAGITELDL
-366 SQNPKLVYL
+366 SQNPKLIYL
-375 YLNNTELTKLDV
+375 YLSNTELTELDV
-387 SHNTKLKSL
+387 SHNTKLKNL
-396 SCVNAHIQDFSS
+396 FCVNTHIQDFSS
-408 VGKIPVL
+408 VGKIPAL

-536 DPYTSSAKDIPDY
+536 DSYISSAKDIPDY

-583 TVNYVDDTGKTL
+583 TVNYVD
-595 APSETLNGNVG
+595 N
-606 DTYNATA
+606 
-613 KQIDG
+613 
-618 YTLSTTPNNATG
+618 
-630 TFNTSSQ
+630 
-637 TVTYVY
+637 
-643 TQNIVAAEPV
+643 
-653 TVNYVDDTGKT
+653 
-664 LAPAE
+664 
-669 TLNGNVGDTYNATA
+669 
-683 KQIDGYTLST
+683 
-693 TPNNAP
+693 
-699 GTFNTSSQTVTY
+699 
-711 VYTKNIVAAE
+711 
-721 PVTVNY
+721 
-727 VDDTGKTLAPSETLN
+727 TGKTLAPSETLN

-809 TKISGTVGDNYTTE
+809 TEISGTVGDNYTTE
-823 PKNIDGYTL
+823 PKTIDGYTL

-847 QTVTYVYTKNIVA
+847 QTVTYVYTKNIEA

-877 PSETLN
+877 PAETLN
-883 GTIGDTYKATTKQID
+883 GTIGDTYKATAKQID

-928 NIDQPLPDKKTTKPS
+928 NIDQPLPDKKPTNTTPTKPS

-953 SDTLPKTGDSAPWK
+953 SDSLPKTGDSTPWK

>member
-1 MKSSKIIIASL
+1 MKTTKIVIASL

-23 TFAATNDVIDSTTEI
+23 TFAATNDVIDNTTEI
-38 TTDKEISSTQP
+38 TTDKETSSTQP
-49 TIKTTLKAGQTQSFN
+49 TIKNTLKAGQTQSFN

-99 DCHNSSI
+99 DCHYSSI

-114 LTGLTKLICTYNNIT
+114 LTGLTKLICTSNNIT

-134 QNTNLTYLACDS
+134 KNTNLTYLECNS
-146 NKLTNLDVTP
+146 NKLTSLDVTP

-165 DTNKLTKIDVSQN
+165 DTNKLTNLDVSQN

-230 FNKITA
+230 FNKITE

-254 ITKLD
+254 LTKLD
-259 LNQNIQ
+259 FNQNIK

-284 TQLTYFDCSVNPL
+284 TQLTYFDCGINPL

-306 KLTTLHCIQTDLL
+306 KLTTLECIQIDLL
-319 EIDLTHNTQLIY
+319 EIDLTHNTQLTN
-331 FQAEGCRKIKELDV
+331 FKAEGCRKIKDLDV
-345 THNTQLYL
+345 THNTQLYS
-353 LDCQAAGITELDL
+353 LDCQGAGITELDL

-387 SHNTKLKSL
+387 SPNTKLKKL
-396 SCVNAHIQDFSS
+396 FCENTHVQDFSS
-408 VGKIPVL
+408 MRNIAAL
-415 NNNLDAEGQTITMP
+415 NNNLYAEGQTITMP
-429 KETLTNN
+429 KETLINN

-484 YTFTSENGAIVG
+484 YTFTSANGAIVG

-511 DVTVHYLDD
+511 AVTVHYLDD
-520 KGEKLAAD
+520 KGEKLADD

-577 VAAEPV
+577 VVAEPV

-613 KQIDG
+613 KQI
-618 YTLSTTPNNATG
+618 
-630 TFNTSSQ
+630 
-637 TVTYVY
+637 
-643 TQNIVAAEPV
+643 E
-653 TVNYVDDTGKT
+653 
-664 LAPAE
+664 
-669 TLNGNVGDTYNATA
+669 
-683 KQIDGYTLST
+683 
-693 TPNNAP
+693 
-699 GTFNTSSQTVTY
+699 
-711 VYTKNIVAAE
+711 
-721 PVTVNY
+721 
-727 VDDTGKTLAPSETLN
+727 
-742 GNVGDTYNATAKQ
+742 
-755 IDGYTLSAEPT
+755 GYTLSAEPT
-766 NATGQFTSSAQTV
+766 NATGQFTSSSQTV

-809 TKISGTVGDNYTTE
+809 TEISGTVGDNYTTE
-823 PKNIDGYTL
+823 PKTIDGYTL
-832 TTTPDNATGTFNTSS
+832 TTTPDNTTGTFTTGS
-847 QTVTYVYTKNIVA
+847 QTVTYVYTKNIEA
-860 AEPVTV
+860 AEPITV

-883 GTIGDTYKATTKQID
+883 GTIGDTYNATAKQID
-898 GYTLSAEPTNATGQF
+898 GYTLSTEPTNATGQF

-928 NIDQPLPDKKTTKPS
+928 NIDQPLPDKKPTNTTPTKPS

-953 SDTLPKTGDSAPWK
+953 SDSLPKTGDSTPWK

>member
-1 MKSSKIIIASL
+1 MKTSKIIIASL
-12 VSLTLVSNPIL
+12 VSLTMVSNPIL
-23 TFAATNDVIDSTTEI
+23 TFAATNDVIDNTTEI
-38 TTDKEISSTQP
+38 TTDKETSSTQP

-99 DCHNSSI
+99 DCHYSSI

-114 LTGLTKLICTYNNIT
+114 LTGLTKLICTSNNIT

-134 QNTNLTYLACDS
+134 KNTNLTYLECKS
-146 NKLTNLDVTP
+146 NKLTSLDVTP

-165 DTNKLTKIDVSQN
+165 DTNKLTNLDVSQN

-200 QLTELDCHLN
+200 QLTELDCYLN
-210 KKITKLD
+210 RKITKLD
-217 VTPQTQLTTLDCS
+217 VTPLTQLTTLDCS
-230 FNKITA
+230 FNKITE

-254 ITKLD
+254 LTKLD

-265 LTFLDCSS
+265 LTSLDCSS

-284 TQLTYFDCSVNPL
+284 TQLTYLDCGVNPL

-306 KLTTLHCIQTDLL
+306 KLTTLECIQTDLL
-319 EIDLTHNTQLIY
+319 EIDLTHNTQLTN
-331 FQAEGCRKIKELDV
+331 FKAEGCRKIKELDV
-345 THNTQLYL
+345 THNPQLYS

-408 VGKIPVL
+408 VGKIPAL
-415 NNNLDAEGQTITMP
+415 NKNLDAEGQTITMP
-429 KETLTNN
+429 KETLTTN

-618 YTLSTTPNNATG
+618 YTLS
-630 TFNTSSQ
+630 
-637 TVTYVY
+637 
-643 TQNIVAAEPV
+643 
-653 TVNYVDDTGKT
+653 
-664 LAPAE
+664 
-669 TLNGNVGDTYNATA
+669 
-683 KQIDGYTLST
+683 
-693 TPNNAP
+693 
-699 GTFNTSSQTVTY
+699 
-711 VYTKNIVAAE
+711 
-721 PVTVNY
+721 
-727 VDDTGKTLAPSETLN
+727 
-742 GNVGDTYNATAKQ
+742 
-755 IDGYTLSAEPT
+755 AEPT

-809 TKISGTVGDNYTTE
+809 TEISGTVGDNYTTE
-823 PKNIDGYTL
+823 PKTIDGYTL

-847 QTVTYVYTKNIVA
+847 QTVTYVYTKNIEA

-883 GTIGDTYKATTKQID
+883 GTIGDTYNATAKQID

-913 TNSAQTVNYIYTKNT
+913 TNSAQTINYIYTKNT
-928 NIDQPLPDKKTTKPS
+928 NIDQPLPDKKPTNTTPTKPS

-953 SDTLPKTGDSAPWK
+953 SDSLPKTGDSAPWK

>member
-1 MKSSKIIIASL
+1 MKTSKIIIASL

-38 TTDKEISSTQP
+38 TTDKETSPTQP
-49 TIKTTLKAGQTQSFN
+49 TIKNTLKAGQTQSFN

-99 DCHNSSI
+99 DCHYSSI

-114 LTGLTKLICTYNNIT
+114 LTGLTKLICTSNNIT

-134 QNTNLTYLACDS
+134 KNTNLTYLECKS
-146 NKLTNLDVTP
+146 NKLTSLDVTP

-165 DTNKLTKIDVSQN
+165 DTNKLTNLDVSQN

-200 QLTELDCHLN
+200 QLTELDCYLN
-210 KKITKLD
+210 RKITKLD
-217 VTPQTQLTTLDCS
+217 VTPLTQLTTLDCS
-230 FNKITA
+230 FNKITE

-254 ITKLD
+254 LTKLD
-259 LNQNIQ
+259 LNQNIK

-284 TQLTYFDCSVNPL
+284 TQLTYFDCGINPL

-306 KLTTLHCIQTDLL
+306 KLTTLECIQTDLL
-319 EIDLTHNTQLIY
+319 EIDLTHNTQLTN
-331 FQAEGCRKIKELDV
+331 FKAEGCRKIKDLDV
-345 THNTQLYL
+345 THNTQLYS
-353 LDCQAAGITELDL
+353 LDCQGAGITELDL

-387 SHNTKLKSL
+387 SPNTKLKKL
-396 SCVNAHIQDFSS
+396 FCENTHVQDFSS
-408 VGKIPVL
+408 MRNIAAL
-415 NNNLDAEGQTITMP
+415 NNNLYAEGQTITMP
-429 KETLTNN
+429 KETLINN

-484 YTFTSENGAIVG
+484 YTFTSANGAIVG

-520 KGEKLAAD
+520 KGEKLADD

-536 DPYTSSAKDIPDY
+536 DSYTSSAKDIPDY

-613 KQIDG
+613 KQIEG
-618 YTLSTTPNNATG
+618 YTLST
-630 TFNTSSQ
+630 
-637 TVTYVY
+637 
-643 TQNIVAAEPV
+643 
-653 TVNYVDDTGKT
+653 
-664 LAPAE
+664 
-669 TLNGNVGDTYNATA
+669 
-683 KQIDGYTLST
+683 
-693 TPNNAP
+693 
-699 GTFNTSSQTVTY
+699 
-711 VYTKNIVAAE
+711 
-721 PVTVNY
+721 
-727 VDDTGKTLAPSETLN
+727 
-742 GNVGDTYNATAKQ
+742 
-755 IDGYTLSAEPT
+755 EPT
-766 NATGQFTSSAQTV
+766 NATGQFTSSEQTV

-823 PKNIDGYTL
+823 PKTIDGYTL

-847 QTVTYVYTKNIVA
+847 QTVTYVYTKNIEA

-883 GTIGDTYKATTKQID
+883 GTIGDTYNATAKQID
-898 GYTLSAEPTNATGQF
+898 GYTLSTEPTNATGQF
-913 TNSAQTVNYIYTKNT
+913 TSSAQTVNYIYTKNT
-928 NIDQPLPDKKTTKPS
+928 NIDQPLPDKKPTNTTPTKPS

-953 SDTLPKTGDSAPWK
+953 SDSLPKTGDSTPWK

-973 FLSSTALVIWKKKK
+973 LLSSTALVIWKKKK

>member
-1 MKSSKIIIASL
+1 MKTTKIVIASL
-12 VSLTLVSNPIL
+12 VSLTMVSNPLL
-23 TFAATNDVIDSTTEI
+23 TFAATNDVIDNTTEI
-38 TTDKEISSTQP
+38 TTDKETSSTQP
-49 TIKTTLKAGQTQSFN
+49 TIKNTLKAGQTQSFN

-99 DCHNSSI
+99 DCHNSAI
-106 ADMTGIEK
+106 TDMTGIEK
-114 LTGLTKLICTYNNIT
+114 LTGLTKLICTSNNIT

-353 LDCQAAGITELDL
+353 LDCQGAGITELDL

-375 YLNNTELTKLDV
+375 YLNNTELTELDV

-408 VGKIPVL
+408 VGKIPAL
-415 NNNLDAEGQTITMP
+415 NNNFEAEGQTITMP

-436 SLTIAVSPDL
+436 SLTIPVSPDL

-484 YTFTSENGAIVG
+484 YTFTSANGAIVG

-520 KGEKLAAD
+520 KGEKLADD

-606 DTYNATA
+606 DTYNTTA
-613 KQIDG
+613 KQIEG
-618 YTLSTTPNNATG
+618 YTLST
-630 TFNTSSQ
+630 
-637 TVTYVY
+637 
-643 TQNIVAAEPV
+643 
-653 TVNYVDDTGKT
+653 
-664 LAPAE
+664 
-669 TLNGNVGDTYNATA
+669 
-683 KQIDGYTLST
+683 
-693 TPNNAP
+693 
-699 GTFNTSSQTVTY
+699 
-711 VYTKNIVAAE
+711 
-721 PVTVNY
+721 
-727 VDDTGKTLAPSETLN
+727 
-742 GNVGDTYNATAKQ
+742 
-755 IDGYTLSAEPT
+755 EPT
-766 NATGQFTSSAQTV
+766 NVTGQFTSSAQTV

-809 TKISGTVGDNYTTE
+809 TEISGTVGDNYTTE
-823 PKNIDGYTL
+823 PKTIDGYTL

-847 QTVTYVYTKNIVA
+847 QTVTYVYTKNIEA

-866 NYVDANGKTLA
+866 NYVDDTGKTLA

-928 NIDQPLPDKKTTKPS
+928 NIDQPLPDKKPTNTTPTKPS

-953 SDTLPKTGDSAPWK
+953 SDSLPKTGDSAPWK

>member
-1 MKSSKIIIASL
+1 MKTTKIVIASL
-12 VSLTLVSNPIL
+12 VSLTMVSNPLL
-23 TFAATNDVIDSTTEI
+23 TFAATNDVIDNTTEI
-38 TTDKEISSTQP
+38 TTDKETSSTQP
-49 TIKTTLKAGQTQSFN
+49 TIKNTLKAGQTQSFN

-114 LTGLTKLICTYNNIT
+114 LTGLTKLICTSNNIT

-134 QNTNLTYLACDS
+134 KNTNLTYLECNS
-146 NKLTNLDVTP
+146 NKLTSLDVTS

-165 DTNKLTKIDVSQN
+165 NTNKLTNLDVSQN
-178 PLLTYLNCARN
+178 PLLAYLNCALN
-189 TLTEIDVSHNT
+189 TLTELDVSHNT
-200 QLTELDCHLN
+200 QLTELNCRSN
-210 KKITKLD
+210 KKITELD
-217 VTPQTQLTTLDCS
+217 VTTNTQLTSLDCGY
-230 FNKITA
+230 NKISE
-236 LDVSQNKL
+236 LNVSQNKL
-244 LNRLNCDTNN
+244 LNRLSCESNN
-254 ITKLD
+254 LTKLD
-259 LNQNIQ
+259 LNQNIE

-284 TQLTYFDCSVNPL
+284 TQLTYFDCGVNDL

-306 KLTTLHCIQTDLL
+306 KLTTLECIQTDLL
-319 EIDLTHNTQLIY
+319 EIDLTHNTQLTD
-331 FQAEGCRKIKELDV
+331 FKAEGCRKIKELDV
-345 THNTQLYL
+345 THNTQLYS
-353 LDCQAAGITELDL
+353 LDCQGAGITELDL
-366 SQNPKLVYL
+366 SKNPKLIYL
-375 YLNNTELTKLDV
+375 YLSNTELTELDV
-387 SHNTKLKSL
+387 SHNTKLKNL
-396 SCVNAHIQDFSS
+396 FCVNTHIQDFSS
-408 VGKIPVL
+408 VGNIATL
-415 NNNLDAEGQTITMP
+415 NNNLYAEGQTITMP

-446 LDQFGNPMNIEP
+446 LDQFGNPMIIEP

-618 YTLSTTPNNATG
+618 YTLS
-630 TFNTSSQ
+630 
-637 TVTYVY
+637 
-643 TQNIVAAEPV
+643 
-653 TVNYVDDTGKT
+653 
-664 LAPAE
+664 
-669 TLNGNVGDTYNATA
+669 
-683 KQIDGYTLST
+683 
-693 TPNNAP
+693 
-699 GTFNTSSQTVTY
+699 
-711 VYTKNIVAAE
+711 
-721 PVTVNY
+721 
-727 VDDTGKTLAPSETLN
+727 
-742 GNVGDTYNATAKQ
+742 
-755 IDGYTLSAEPT
+755 AEPT

-797 YVDENNKQLSSA
+797 YVDEDNKQLNS
-809 TKISGTVGDNYTTE
+809 TTEISGTIGDNYTTE
-823 PKNIDGYTL
+823 PKTIEGYTL
-832 TTTPDNATGTFNTSS
+832 TTTPGNATGTFTTGS
-847 QTVTYVYTKNIVA
+847 QTVTYVYTKNIEA
-860 AEPVTV
+860 AEPITV

-883 GTIGDTYKATTKQID
+883 GNVGDTYKATAKQID

-913 TNSAQTVNYIYTKNT
+913 TSSAQTVNYIYTKNT
-928 NIDQPLPDKKTTKPS
+928 NTDQPLPTKKPTNTTPTKPS

-953 SDTLPKTGDSAPWK
+953 SDTLPKTGDSTPWK

-973 FLSSTALVIWKKKK
+973 LLSSTALVIWKKKK

>member
-1 MKSSKIIIASL
+1 MKTTKIVIASL
-12 VSLTLVSNPIL
+12 VSLTMVSNPLL
-23 TFAATNDVIDSTTEI
+23 TFAATNDVIDNTTEI
-38 TTDKEISSTQP
+38 TTDKETSSTQP
-49 TIKTTLKAGQTQSFN
+49 TIKNTLKAGQTQSFN

-106 ADMTGIEK
+106 TDMTGIEK
-114 LTGLTKLICTYNNIT
+114 LTGLTKLICTSNNIT

-375 YLNNTELTKLDV
+375 YLNNTELTELDV

-408 VGKIPVL
+408 VGKIPAL
-415 NNNLDAEGQTITMP
+415 NNNFEAEGQTITMP

-520 KGEKLAAD
+520 KGEKLADD

-595 APSETLNGNVG
+595 S
-606 DTYNATA
+606 
-613 KQIDG
+613 
-618 YTLSTTPNNATG
+618 
-630 TFNTSSQ
+630 
-637 TVTYVY
+637 
-643 TQNIVAAEPV
+643 
-653 TVNYVDDTGKT
+653 
-664 LAPAE
+664 
-669 TLNGNVGDTYNATA
+669 
-683 KQIDGYTLST
+683 
-693 TPNNAP
+693 
-699 GTFNTSSQTVTY
+699 
-711 VYTKNIVAAE
+711 
-721 PVTVNY
+721 
-727 VDDTGKTLAPSETLN
+727 PSETLN

-797 YVDENNKQLSSA
+797 YVDEDNKQLNS
-809 TKISGTVGDNYTTE
+809 TTEISGTIGDNYTTE
-823 PKNIDGYTL
+823 PKTIEGYTL
-832 TTTPDNATGTFNTSS
+832 TTTPGNATGTFTTGS
-847 QTVTYVYTKNIVA
+847 QTVTYVYTKNIEA
-860 AEPVTV
+860 AEPITV

-883 GTIGDTYKATTKQID
+883 GTIGDTYNATAKQID

-928 NIDQPLPDKKTTKPS
+928 NIDQPLPDKKPTNTTPTKPS

>member
-1 MKSSKIIIASL
+1 MKTTKIVIASL
-12 VSLTLVSNPIL
+12 VSLTMVSNPLL
-23 TFAATNDVIDSTTEI
+23 TFAATNDVIDNTTEI
-38 TTDKEISSTQP
+38 TTDKETSSTQP
-49 TIKTTLKAGQTQSFN
+49 TIKNTLKAGQTQSFN

-77 AAFEMQAT
+77 AVFEMQAT

-106 ADMTGIEK
+106 TDMTGIEK
-114 LTGLTKLICTYNNIT
+114 LTGLTKLICTSNNIT

-165 DTNKLTKIDVSQN
+165 DTNKLTKLDVSQN

-375 YLNNTELTKLDV
+375 YLNNTELTELDV

-408 VGKIPVL
+408 VGKIPAL
-415 NNNLDAEGQTITMP
+415 NNNFEAEGQTITMP

-520 KGEKLAAD
+520 KGEKLADD

-618 YTLSTTPNNATG
+618 YTLS
-630 TFNTSSQ
+630 
-637 TVTYVY
+637 
-643 TQNIVAAEPV
+643 
-653 TVNYVDDTGKT
+653 
-664 LAPAE
+664 
-669 TLNGNVGDTYNATA
+669 
-683 KQIDGYTLST
+683 
-693 TPNNAP
+693 
-699 GTFNTSSQTVTY
+699 
-711 VYTKNIVAAE
+711 
-721 PVTVNY
+721 
-727 VDDTGKTLAPSETLN
+727 
-742 GNVGDTYNATAKQ
+742 
-755 IDGYTLSAEPT
+755 AEPT

-797 YVDENNKQLSSA
+797 YVDEDNKQLNS
-809 TKISGTVGDNYTTE
+809 TTEISGTIGDNYTTE
-823 PKNIDGYTL
+823 PKTIEGYTL
-832 TTTPDNATGTFNTSS
+832 TTTPGNATGTFTTGS
-847 QTVTYVYTKNIVA
+847 QTVTYVYTKNIEA
-860 AEPVTV
+860 AEPITV

-883 GTIGDTYKATTKQID
+883 GNVGDTYKATAKQID

-913 TNSAQTVNYIYTKNT
+913 TSSAQTVNYIYTKNT
-928 NIDQPLPDKKTTKPS
+928 NTDQPLPTKKPTNTTPTKPS

-953 SDTLPKTGDSAPWK
+953 SDTLPKTGDSTPWK

-973 FLSSTALVIWKKKK
+973 LLSSTALVIWKKKK

>member
-1 MKSSKIIIASL
+1 MKTTKIVIASL
-12 VSLTLVSNPIL
+12 VSLTMVSNPLL
-23 TFAATNDVIDSTTEI
+23 TFAATNDVIDNTTEI
-38 TTDKEISSTQP
+38 TTDKETSSTQP
-49 TIKTTLKAGQTQSFN
+49 TIKNTLKAGQTQSFN

-99 DCHNSSI
+99 DCHNSAI
-106 ADMTGIEK
+106 TDMTGIEK
-114 LTGLTKLICTYNNIT
+114 LTGLTKLICTSNNIT

-165 DTNKLTKIDVSQN
+165 DTNKLTKLDVSQN

-230 FNKITA
+230 FNKITE

-375 YLNNTELTKLDV
+375 YLNNTELTELDV

-408 VGKIPVL
+408 VGKIPAL
-415 NNNLDAEGQTITMP
+415 NNNFEAEGQTITMP

-520 KGEKLAAD
+520 KGEKLADD

-595 APSETLNGNVG
+595 SPSEILNGNVG
-606 DTYNATA
+606 DTY
-613 KQIDG
+613 K
-618 YTLSTTPNNATG
+618 
-630 TFNTSSQ
+630 
-637 TVTYVY
+637 
-643 TQNIVAAEPV
+643 
-653 TVNYVDDTGKT
+653 
-664 LAPAE
+664 
-669 TLNGNVGDTYNATA
+669 
-683 KQIDGYTLST
+683 
-693 TPNNAP
+693 
-699 GTFNTSSQTVTY
+699 
-711 VYTKNIVAAE
+711 
-721 PVTVNY
+721 
-727 VDDTGKTLAPSETLN
+727 
-742 GNVGDTYNATAKQ
+742 ATAKQ

-797 YVDENNKQLSSA
+797 YVDEDNKQLNS
-809 TKISGTVGDNYTTE
+809 TTEISGTIGDNYTTE
-823 PKNIDGYTL
+823 PKTIEGYTL
-832 TTTPDNATGTFNTSS
+832 TTTPGNATGTFTTGS
-847 QTVTYVYTKNIVA
+847 QTVTYVYTKNIEA
-860 AEPVTV
+860 AEPITV

-883 GTIGDTYKATTKQID
+883 GNVGDTYKATAKQID

-913 TNSAQTVNYIYTKNT
+913 TSSAQTVNYIYTKNT
-928 NIDQPLPDKKTTKPS
+928 STDQPLPTKKPTNTTPTKPS

>member
-1 MKSSKIIIASL
+1 MKTTKIVIASL
-12 VSLTLVSNPIL
+12 VSLTMVSNPLL
-23 TFAATNDVIDSTTEI
+23 TFAATNDVIDNTTEI
-38 TTDKEISSTQP
+38 TTDKETSSTQP
-49 TIKTTLKAGQTQSFN
+49 TIKNTLKAGQTQSFN

-106 ADMTGIEK
+106 TDMTGIEK
-114 LTGLTKLICTYNNIT
+114 LTGLTKLICTSNNIT

-165 DTNKLTKIDVSQN
+165 DTNKLTKLDVSQN

-375 YLNNTELTKLDV
+375 YLNNTELTELDV

-408 VGKIPVL
+408 VGKIPAL
-415 NNNLDAEGQTITMP
+415 NNNFEAEGQTITMP

-520 KGEKLAAD
+520 KGEKLADD

-595 APSETLNGNVG
+595 S
-606 DTYNATA
+606 
-613 KQIDG
+613 
-618 YTLSTTPNNATG
+618 
-630 TFNTSSQ
+630 
-637 TVTYVY
+637 
-643 TQNIVAAEPV
+643 
-653 TVNYVDDTGKT
+653 
-664 LAPAE
+664 
-669 TLNGNVGDTYNATA
+669 
-683 KQIDGYTLST
+683 
-693 TPNNAP
+693 
-699 GTFNTSSQTVTY
+699 
-711 VYTKNIVAAE
+711 
-721 PVTVNY
+721 
-727 VDDTGKTLAPSETLN
+727 PSETLN

-797 YVDENNKQLSSA
+797 YVDEDNKQLSS
-809 TKISGTVGDNYTTE
+809 TTEISGTIGDNYTTE
-823 PKNIDGYTL
+823 PKTIEGYTL
-832 TTTPDNATGTFNTSS
+832 TTTPGNATGTFTTGS
-847 QTVTYVYTKNIVA
+847 QTVTYVYTKNIEA
-860 AEPVTV
+860 AEPITV

-883 GTIGDTYKATTKQID
+883 GNVGDTYKATAKQID

-913 TNSAQTVNYIYTKNT
+913 TSSAQTVNYIYTKNT
-928 NIDQPLPDKKTTKPS
+928 NTDQPLPTKKPTNTTPTKPS

>member
-1 MKSSKIIIASL
+1 MKTSKIIIASL
-12 VSLTLVSNPIL
+12 VSLTMVSNPIL
-23 TFAATNDVIDSTTEI
+23 TFAATNDVIDNTTEI
-38 TTDKEISSTQP
+38 TTDKETSSTQP

-99 DCHNSSI
+99 DCHYSSI

-114 LTGLTKLICTYNNIT
+114 LTGLTKLICTSNNIT

-134 QNTNLTYLACDS
+134 KNTNLTYLECKS
-146 NKLTNLDVTP
+146 NKLTSLDVTP

-165 DTNKLTKIDVSQN
+165 DTNKLTNLDVSQN

-200 QLTELDCHLN
+200 QLTELDCYLN
-210 KKITKLD
+210 RKITKLD
-217 VTPQTQLTTLDCS
+217 VTPLTQLTTLDCS
-230 FNKITA
+230 FNKITE

-254 ITKLD
+254 LTKLD

-265 LTFLDCSS
+265 LTSLDCSS

-284 TQLTYFDCSVNPL
+284 TQLTYLDCGVNPL

-306 KLTTLHCIQTDLL
+306 KLTTLECIQTDLL
-319 EIDLTHNTQLIY
+319 EIDLTHNTQLTN
-331 FQAEGCRKIKELDV
+331 FKAEGCRKIKELDV
-345 THNTQLYL
+345 THNPQLYS

-408 VGKIPVL
+408 VGKIPAL
-415 NNNLDAEGQTITMP
+415 NKNLDAEGQTITMP

-577 VAAEPV
+577 VAAEP
-583 TVNYVDDTGKTL
+583 
-595 APSETLNGNVG
+595 
-606 DTYNATA
+606 
-613 KQIDG
+613 I
-618 YTLSTTPNNATG
+618 
-630 TFNTSSQ
+630 
-637 TVTYVY
+637 
-643 TQNIVAAEPV
+643 
-653 TVNYVDDTGKT
+653 
-664 LAPAE
+664 
-669 TLNGNVGDTYNATA
+669 
-683 KQIDGYTLST
+683 
-693 TPNNAP
+693 
-699 GTFNTSSQTVTY
+699 
-711 VYTKNIVAAE
+711 
-721 PVTVNY
+721 TVNY

-809 TKISGTVGDNYTTE
+809 TEISGTVGDNYTTE
-823 PKNIDGYTL
+823 PKTIDGYTL
-832 TTTPDNATGTFNTSS
+832 TTTPDNTTGTFNTSS
-847 QTVTYVYTKNIVA
+847 QTVTYVYTKNIEA

-877 PSETLN
+877 PSEILN

-928 NIDQPLPDKKTTKPS
+928 NIDQPLPDKKPTNTTPTKPS

-953 SDTLPKTGDSAPWK
+953 PDTLPKTGDSTPWK

-973 FLSSTALVIWKKKK
+973 LLSSTALVIWKKKK

>member
-1 MKSSKIIIASL
+1 MKTTKIVITSL
-12 VSLTLVSNPIL
+12 VSLTMVSNPLL
-23 TFAATNDVIDSTTEI
+23 TFAATNDVIDNTTEI
-38 TTDKEISSTQP
+38 TTDKETSSTQP
-49 TIKTTLKAGQTQSFN
+49 TIKNTLKAGQTQSFN

-77 AAFEMQAT
+77 AVFEMQAT

-106 ADMTGIEK
+106 TDMTGIEK
-114 LTGLTKLICTYNNIT
+114 LTGLTKLICTSNNIT

-134 QNTNLTYLACDS
+134 KNTNLTYLACDS

-375 YLNNTELTKLDV
+375 YLNNTELTELDV

-408 VGKIPVL
+408 VGKIPAL
-415 NNNLDAEGQTITMP
+415 NNNFEAEGQTITMP

-520 KGEKLAAD
+520 KGEKLADD
-528 EVLSGNLD
+528 EVLSGNLG

-595 APSETLNGNVG
+595 S
-606 DTYNATA
+606 
-613 KQIDG
+613 
-618 YTLSTTPNNATG
+618 
-630 TFNTSSQ
+630 
-637 TVTYVY
+637 
-643 TQNIVAAEPV
+643 
-653 TVNYVDDTGKT
+653 
-664 LAPAE
+664 
-669 TLNGNVGDTYNATA
+669 
-683 KQIDGYTLST
+683 
-693 TPNNAP
+693 
-699 GTFNTSSQTVTY
+699 
-711 VYTKNIVAAE
+711 
-721 PVTVNY
+721 
-727 VDDTGKTLAPSETLN
+727 PSETLN

-797 YVDENNKQLSSA
+797 YVDEDNKQLNS
-809 TKISGTVGDNYTTE
+809 TTEISGTIGDNYTTE
-823 PKNIDGYTL
+823 PKTIEGYTL
-832 TTTPDNATGTFNTSS
+832 TTTPGNATGTFTTGS
-847 QTVTYVYTKNIVA
+847 QTVTYVYTKNIEA
-860 AEPVTV
+860 AEPITV

-883 GTIGDTYKATTKQID
+883 GTIGDTYKATAKQID

-928 NIDQPLPDKKTTKPS
+928 NIDQPLPDKKPTNTTPTKPS

-953 SDTLPKTGDSAPWK
+953 SDSLPKTGDSTPWK

-973 FLSSTALVIWKKKK
+973 LLSSTALVIWKKKK

>member
-1 MKSSKIIIASL
+1 MKMPKILL
-12 VSLTLVSNPIL
+12 VSLISLTMVSNPIL
-23 TFAATNDVIDSTTEI
+23 TLAATNDVIDNTTEI
-38 TTDKEISSTQP
+38 TTDKETSSTQP
-49 TIKTTLKAGQTQSFN
+49 TIKNTLKAGQTQSFN

-99 DCHNSSI
+99 DCHYSSI

-114 LTGLTKLICTYNNIT
+114 LTGLTKLICTSNNIT

-134 QNTNLTYLACDS
+134 KNNNLTYLACDS
-146 NKLTNLDVTP
+146 NKLTSLDVTP

-165 DTNKLTKIDVSQN
+165 EANKLTKLDVNQN
-178 PLLTYLNCARN
+178 PLLTYLNCGRN
-189 TLTEIDVSHNT
+189 SL
-200 QLTELDCHLN
+200 
-210 KKITKLD
+210 
-217 VTPQTQLTTLDCS
+217 
-230 FNKITA
+230 TA
-236 LDVSQNKL
+236 LDIS
-244 LNRLNCDTNN
+244 
-254 ITKLD
+254 
-259 LNQNIQ
+259 QNIQ
-265 LTFLDCSS
+265 LTQLYCHVNKITNLDVVPHTQLTVLNCNNNKLTNLDLSQNVLLTSLYCESNSLTKLDLHQNVQLNTLDCSS
-273 NKLTEIDVTPL
+273 NKLTELDVTPL
-284 TQLTYFDCSVNPL
+284 IQLTYLDCGVNDL
-297 TELDVSTLS
+297 TELDVTLLS
-306 KLTTLHCIQTDLL
+306 KLTTLSFLQNDLSEIDITHNIQLTSLKCDANEKITAL
-319 EIDLTHNTQLIY
+319 DLTHNAQL
-331 FQAEGCRKIKELDV
+331 LS
-345 THNTQLYL
+345 LM
-353 LDCQAAGITELDL
+353 CQSTSVTELDL
-366 SQNPKLVYL
+366 SQNLKLTDL

-387 SHNTKLKSL
+387 SPNTKLKKL
-396 SCVNAHIQDFSS
+396 FCENTHVQDFSS
-408 VGKIPVL
+408 MRNIAAL
-415 NNNLDAEGQTITMP
+415 NNNLYAEGQTITMP
-429 KETLTNN
+429 KETLINN

-484 YTFTSENGAIVG
+484 YTFTSANGAIVG

-520 KGEKLAAD
+520 KGEKLADD

-618 YTLSTTPNNATG
+618 YTLS
-630 TFNTSSQ
+630 
-637 TVTYVY
+637 
-643 TQNIVAAEPV
+643 
-653 TVNYVDDTGKT
+653 
-664 LAPAE
+664 
-669 TLNGNVGDTYNATA
+669 
-683 KQIDGYTLST
+683 
-693 TPNNAP
+693 
-699 GTFNTSSQTVTY
+699 
-711 VYTKNIVAAE
+711 
-721 PVTVNY
+721 
-727 VDDTGKTLAPSETLN
+727 
-742 GNVGDTYNATAKQ
+742 
-755 IDGYTLSAEPT
+755 AEPT
-766 NATGQFTSSAQTV
+766 NTTGQFTSSAQTV

-797 YVDENNKQLSSA
+797 YVDEDNKQLNS
-809 TKISGTVGDNYTTE
+809 TTEISGTIGDNYTTE
-823 PKNIDGYTL
+823 PKTIEGYTL
-832 TTTPDNATGTFNTSS
+832 TTTPGNATGTFTTGS
-847 QTVTYVYTKNIVA
+847 QTVTYVYTKNIEA
-860 AEPVTV
+860 AQPITV

-883 GTIGDTYKATTKQID
+883 GNVGDTYKATAKQID
-898 GYTLSAEPTNATGQF
+898 GYTLSAEPTNANGQF
-913 TNSAQTVNYIYTKNT
+913 ISSAQTVNYIYTKNT
-928 NIDQPLPDKKTTKPS
+928 NIDQPLPDKKLTNPS

-953 SDTLPKTGDSAPWK
+953 SNTLPKTGDSTPWK
-967 SALLGV
+967 SALLGI
-973 FLSSTALVIWKKKK
+973 FLSSTALIFWKKENKNGPRVD

>member
-1 MKSSKIIIASL
+1 MKTTKIVIASL
-12 VSLTLVSNPIL
+12 VSLTMVSNPLL
-23 TFAATNDVIDSTTEI
+23 TFAATNDVIDNTTEI
-38 TTDKEISSTQP
+38 TTDKETSSTQP
-49 TIKTTLKAGQTQSFN
+49 TIKNTLKAGQTQSFN

-106 ADMTGIEK
+106 TDMTGIEK
-114 LTGLTKLICTYNNIT
+114 LTGLTKLICTSNNIT

-244 LNRLNCDTNN
+244 LNRLSCDTNN

-375 YLNNTELTKLDV
+375 YLNNTELTELDV

-408 VGKIPVL
+408 VGKIPAL
-415 NNNLDAEGQTITMP
+415 NNNFEAEGQTITMP

-520 KGEKLAAD
+520 KGEKLADD

-595 APSETLNGNVG
+595 SPSE
-606 DTYNATA
+606 
-613 KQIDG
+613 I
-618 YTLSTTPNNATG
+618 
-630 TFNTSSQ
+630 
-637 TVTYVY
+637 
-643 TQNIVAAEPV
+643 
-653 TVNYVDDTGKT
+653 
-664 LAPAE
+664 
-669 TLNGNVGDTYNATA
+669 
-683 KQIDGYTLST
+683 
-693 TPNNAP
+693 
-699 GTFNTSSQTVTY
+699 
-711 VYTKNIVAAE
+711 
-721 PVTVNY
+721 
-727 VDDTGKTLAPSETLN
+727 LN

-797 YVDENNKQLSSA
+797 YVDEDNKQLNS
-809 TKISGTVGDNYTTE
+809 TTEISGTIGDNYTTE
-823 PKNIDGYTL
+823 PKTIEGYTL
-832 TTTPDNATGTFNTSS
+832 TTTPGNATGTFTTGS
-847 QTVTYVYTKNIVA
+847 QTVTYVYTKNIEA
-860 AEPVTV
+860 AEPITV

-883 GTIGDTYKATTKQID
+883 GNVGDTYKATAKQID

-913 TNSAQTVNYIYTKNT
+913 TSSAQTVNYIYTKNT
-928 NIDQPLPDKKTTKPS
+928 NTDQPLPTKKPTNTTPTKPS

>member
-1 MKSSKIIIASL
+1 MKTTKIVIASL
-12 VSLTLVSNPIL
+12 VSLTMVSNPLL
-23 TFAATNDVIDSTTEI
+23 TFAATNDVIDNTTEI
-38 TTDKEISSTQP
+38 TTDKETSSTQP
-49 TIKTTLKAGQTQSFN
+49 TIKNTLKAGQTQSFN

-99 DCHNSSI
+99 DCHYSSI

-114 LTGLTKLICTYNNIT
+114 LTGLTKLICTSNNIT

-134 QNTNLTYLACDS
+134 KNTNLTYLECNS
-146 NKLTNLDVTP
+146 NKLTSLDVTS

-165 DTNKLTKIDVSQN
+165 NTNKLTNLDVSQN
-178 PLLTYLNCARN
+178 SLLAYLNCALN
-189 TLTEIDVSHNT
+189 TLTELDVSHNT
-200 QLTELDCHLN
+200 QLTELNCRSN
-210 KKITKLD
+210 KKITELD
-217 VTPQTQLTTLDCS
+217 VTTNTQLTSLDCGY
-230 FNKITA
+230 NKISE
-236 LDVSQNKL
+236 LNVSQNKL
-244 LNRLNCDTNN
+244 LNRLSCESNN
-254 ITKLD
+254 LTKLD
-259 LNQNIQ
+259 LNQNIE

-284 TQLTYFDCSVNPL
+284 TQLTYFDCGVNDL

-306 KLTTLHCIQTDLL
+306 KLTTLECIQNDLL
-319 EIDLTHNTQLIY
+319 EIDLTHNTQLTD
-331 FQAEGCRKIKELDV
+331 FKAEGCRKIKELDV
-345 THNTQLYL
+345 THNTQLYS
-353 LDCQAAGITELDL
+353 LDCQGAGITELDL
-366 SQNPKLVYL
+366 SKNPKLIYL
-375 YLNNTELTKLDV
+375 YLSNTELTELDV
-387 SHNTKLKSL
+387 SHNTKLKNL
-396 SCVNAHIQDFSS
+396 FCVNTHIQDFSS
-408 VGKIPVL
+408 VGNIAAL
-415 NNNLDAEGQTITMP
+415 NNNLYAEGQTITMP

-446 LDQFGNPMNIEP
+446 LDQFGNPMIIEP

-520 KGEKLAAD
+520 KGEKLADD

-618 YTLSTTPNNATG
+618 YTLS
-630 TFNTSSQ
+630 
-637 TVTYVY
+637 
-643 TQNIVAAEPV
+643 
-653 TVNYVDDTGKT
+653 
-664 LAPAE
+664 
-669 TLNGNVGDTYNATA
+669 
-683 KQIDGYTLST
+683 
-693 TPNNAP
+693 
-699 GTFNTSSQTVTY
+699 
-711 VYTKNIVAAE
+711 
-721 PVTVNY
+721 
-727 VDDTGKTLAPSETLN
+727 
-742 GNVGDTYNATAKQ
+742 
-755 IDGYTLSAEPT
+755 AEPT

-797 YVDENNKQLSSA
+797 YVDEDNKQLNS
-809 TKISGTVGDNYTTE
+809 TTEISGTIGDNYTTE
-823 PKNIDGYTL
+823 PKTIEGYTL
-832 TTTPDNATGTFNTSS
+832 TTTPGNATGTFTTGS
-847 QTVTYVYTKNIVA
+847 QTVTYVYTKNIEA
-860 AEPVTV
+860 AEPITV

-883 GTIGDTYKATTKQID
+883 GNVGDTYKATAKQID

-928 NIDQPLPDKKTTKPS
+928 NIDQPLPDKKPTNTTPTKPS

-953 SDTLPKTGDSAPWK
+953 SDTLPKTGDSTPWK

>member
-1 MKSSKIIIASL
+1 MKTSKIIIASL

-23 TFAATNDVIDSTTEI
+23 TFAATNDVIDNTTEI
-38 TTDKEISSTQP
+38 TTDKETSPTQP
-49 TIKTTLKAGQTQSFN
+49 TIKNTLKAGQTQSFN

-99 DCHNSSI
+99 DCHYSSI

-114 LTGLTKLICTYNNIT
+114 LTGLTKLICTSNNIT

-134 QNTNLTYLACDS
+134 KNTNLTYLECKS
-146 NKLTNLDVTP
+146 NKLTSLDVTP

-165 DTNKLTKIDVSQN
+165 DTNKLTNLDVSQN

-189 TLTEIDVSHNT
+189 TLTELDVSHNT

-230 FNKITA
+230 FNKITE

-254 ITKLD
+254 LTKLD
-259 LNQNIQ
+259 LNQNIK

-284 TQLTYFDCSVNPL
+284 TQLTYFDCGINPL

-306 KLTTLHCIQTDLL
+306 KLTTLECIQTDLL
-319 EIDLTHNTQLIY
+319 EIDLTHNTQLTN
-331 FQAEGCRKIKELDV
+331 FKAEGCRKIKDLDV
-345 THNTQLYL
+345 THNTQLYS
-353 LDCQAAGITELDL
+353 LDCQGAGITELDL

-387 SHNTKLKSL
+387 SPNTKLKKL
-396 SCVNAHIQDFSS
+396 FCENTHVQDFSS
-408 VGKIPVL
+408 MRNIAAL
-415 NNNLDAEGQTITMP
+415 NNNLYAEGQTITMP
-429 KETLTNN
+429 KETLINN

-606 DTYNATA
+606 D
-613 KQIDG
+613 
-618 YTLSTTPNNATG
+618 S
-630 TFNTSSQ
+630 
-637 TVTYVY
+637 
-643 TQNIVAAEPV
+643 
-653 TVNYVDDTGKT
+653 
-664 LAPAE
+664 
-669 TLNGNVGDTYNATA
+669 
-683 KQIDGYTLST
+683 
-693 TPNNAP
+693 
-699 GTFNTSSQTVTY
+699 
-711 VYTKNIVAAE
+711 
-721 PVTVNY
+721 
-727 VDDTGKTLAPSETLN
+727 
-742 GNVGDTYNATAKQ
+742 YNATAKQ

-809 TKISGTVGDNYTTE
+809 TEISGTVGDNYTTE
-823 PKNIDGYTL
+823 PKTIDGYTL

-928 NIDQPLPDKKTTKPS
+928 NIDQPLPDKKPTNTTPTKPS

>member
-1 MKSSKIIIASL
+1 MKTTKIVIASL

-23 TFAATNDVIDSTTEI
+23 TFAATNDVIDNTTEI
-38 TTDKEISSTQP
+38 TTDKETSSTQP

-99 DCHNSSI
+99 DCHYSSI

-114 LTGLTKLICTYNNIT
+114 LTGLTKLICTSNNIT

-134 QNTNLTYLACDS
+134 KNTNLTYLECNS
-146 NKLTNLDVTP
+146 NKLTSLDVTP

-165 DTNKLTKIDVSQN
+165 DTNKLTNLDVSQN

-230 FNKITA
+230 FNKITE

-254 ITKLD
+254 LTKLD
-259 LNQNIQ
+259 LNQNIK

-284 TQLTYFDCSVNPL
+284 TQLTYFDCGINPL

-306 KLTTLHCIQTDLL
+306 KLTTLECIQTDLL
-319 EIDLTHNTQLIY
+319 EIDLTHNTQLTN
-331 FQAEGCRKIKELDV
+331 FKAEGCRKIKDLDV
-345 THNTQLYL
+345 THNTQLYS
-353 LDCQAAGITELDL
+353 LDCQGAGITELDL

-387 SHNTKLKSL
+387 SPNTKLKKL
-396 SCVNAHIQDFSS
+396 FCENTHVQDFSS
-408 VGKIPVL
+408 MRNIPAL

-429 KETLTNN
+429 KETLINN

-484 YTFTSENGAIVG
+484 YTFTSANGAIVG

-520 KGEKLAAD
+520 KGEKLADD

-595 APSETLNGNVG
+595 APSKTLNGNVG

-613 KQIDG
+613 KQI
-618 YTLSTTPNNATG
+618 
-630 TFNTSSQ
+630 
-637 TVTYVY
+637 
-643 TQNIVAAEPV
+643 E
-653 TVNYVDDTGKT
+653 
-664 LAPAE
+664 
-669 TLNGNVGDTYNATA
+669 
-683 KQIDGYTLST
+683 
-693 TPNNAP
+693 
-699 GTFNTSSQTVTY
+699 
-711 VYTKNIVAAE
+711 
-721 PVTVNY
+721 
-727 VDDTGKTLAPSETLN
+727 
-742 GNVGDTYNATAKQ
+742 
-755 IDGYTLSAEPT
+755 GYTLSAEPT
-766 NATGQFTSSAQTV
+766 NATGQFTSSSQTV

-809 TKISGTVGDNYTTE
+809 TEISGTVGDNYTTE
-823 PKNIDGYTL
+823 PKTIDGYTL
-832 TTTPDNATGTFNTSS
+832 ITTPDNATGTFNTSS
-847 QTVTYVYTKNIVA
+847 QTVTYVYTKNIEA

-883 GTIGDTYKATTKQID
+883 GTIGDTYNATAKQID

-928 NIDQPLPDKKTTKPS
+928 NIDQPLPDKKPTNTTPTKPS

-953 SDTLPKTGDSAPWK
+953 SDSLPKTGDSTPWK

-973 FLSSTALVIWKKKK
+973 LLSSTALVIWKKKK

>member
-1 MKSSKIIIASL
+1 MKTTKIVIASL
-12 VSLTLVSNPIL
+12 VSLTMVSNPLL
-23 TFAATNDVIDSTTEI
+23 TFAATNDVIDNTTEI
-38 TTDKEISSTQP
+38 TTDKETSSTQP
-49 TIKTTLKAGQTQSFN
+49 TIKNTLKAGQTQSFN
-64 DWFPDDNFASEVA
+64 DWFPDDKFASEVA

-106 ADMTGIEK
+106 TDMTGLEK

-134 QNTNLTYLACDS
+134 QNTNLTYLECNS

-165 DTNKLTKIDVSQN
+165 DTNKLTKLDVSQN

-230 FNKITA
+230 FNKITE

-254 ITKLD
+254 LTKLD
-259 LNQNIQ
+259 LNQNIK

-284 TQLTYFDCSVNPL
+284 TQLTYFDCGINPL

-306 KLTTLHCIQTDLL
+306 KLTTLECIQTDLL
-319 EIDLTHNTQLIY
+319 EIDLTHNTQLTD
-331 FQAEGCRKIKELDV
+331 FKAEGCRKIKDLDV
-345 THNTQLYL
+345 THNTQLYS
-353 LDCQAAGITELDL
+353 LDCQGAGITELDL

-387 SHNTKLKSL
+387 SPNTKLKKL
-396 SCVNAHIQDFSS
+396 FCENTHVQDFSS
-408 VGKIPVL
+408 MRNIAAL
-415 NNNLDAEGQTITMP
+415 NNNLYAEGQTITMP
-429 KETLTNN
+429 KETLINN

-484 YTFTSENGAIVG
+484 YTFTSANGAIVG

-520 KGEKLAAD
+520 KGEKLADD

-618 YTLSTTPNNATG
+618 YTLSAEPTNTTGQFTSSAQTVNYIYTKNPAPEKGVVEIHYVDEDNKQLNSTTEISGTIGDNYTTEPKTIEGYTLTTTPGNATG
-630 TFNTSSQ
+630 TFT
-637 TVTYVY
+637 
-643 TQNIVAAEPV
+643 
-653 TVNYVDDTGKT
+653 TG
-664 LAPAE
+664 
-669 TLNGNVGDTYNATA
+669 
-683 KQIDGYTLST
+683 
-693 TPNNAP
+693 
-699 GTFNTSSQTVTY
+699 SQTVTY
-711 VYTKNIVAAE
+711 VYTKNIEAAQ
-721 PVTVNY
+721 PITVNY
-727 VDDTGKTLAPSETLN
+727 VDANGKTLAPSETLN
-742 GNVGDTYNATAKQ
+742 GNVGDTYKATAKQ

-779 NYIYTKNPAP
+779 NYIYTKN
-789 EKGVVEIH
+789 
-797 YVDENNKQLSSA
+797 
-809 TKISGTVGDNYTTE
+809 T
-823 PKNIDGYTL
+823 
-832 TTTPDNATGTFNTSS
+832 NT
-847 QTVTYVYTKNIVA
+847 
-860 AEPVTV
+860 
-866 NYVDANGKTLA
+866 
-877 PSETLN
+877 
-883 GTIGDTYKATTKQID
+883 
-898 GYTLSAEPTNATGQF
+898 
-913 TNSAQTVNYIYTKNT
+913 
-928 NIDQPLPDKKTTKPS
+928 DQPLPTKKPTNTTPTKPS

-953 SDTLPKTGDSAPWK
+953 SDTLPKTGDSTPWK

>member
-1 MKSSKIIIASL
+1 MKTSKIIIASL
-12 VSLTLVSNPIL
+12 VSFTLVSNPLL
-23 TFAATNDVIDSTTEI
+23 TFAATNDVIDNTTEI
-38 TTDKEISSTQP
+38 TTDKETSSTQP
-49 TIKTTLKAGQTQSFN
+49 TIKNTLKAGQTQSFN

-77 AAFEMQAT
+77 AFEMQAT

-99 DCHNSSI
+99 DCHYSSI

-114 LTGLTKLICTYNNIT
+114 LTGLTKLICTSNNIT

-134 QNTNLTYLACDS
+134 KNTNLTYLACDS

-189 TLTEIDVSHNT
+189 TLTELDVSHNT

-284 TQLTYFDCSVNPL
+284 IQLTYFDCSVNPL

-408 VGKIPVL
+408 VGKIPAL

-484 YTFTSENGAIVG
+484 YTFTSANGAIVG

-536 DPYTSSAKDIPDY
+536 DPYTSNAKDIPDY

-606 DTYNATA
+606 DSYNATA

-618 YTLSTTPNNATG
+618 YTLST
-630 TFNTSSQ
+630 
-637 TVTYVY
+637 
-643 TQNIVAAEPV
+643 
-653 TVNYVDDTGKT
+653 
-664 LAPAE
+664 
-669 TLNGNVGDTYNATA
+669 
-683 KQIDGYTLST
+683 
-693 TPNNAP
+693 
-699 GTFNTSSQTVTY
+699 
-711 VYTKNIVAAE
+711 
-721 PVTVNY
+721 
-727 VDDTGKTLAPSETLN
+727 
-742 GNVGDTYNATAKQ
+742 
-755 IDGYTLSAEPT
+755 EPT

-809 TKISGTVGDNYTTE
+809 TEISGTVGDNYTTE
-823 PKNIDGYTL
+823 PKTIDGYTL

-847 QTVTYVYTKNIVA
+847 QTVTYVYTKNIEA
-860 AEPVTV
+860 AEPITV

-883 GTIGDTYKATTKQID
+883 GTIGDTYNATAKQID
-898 GYTLSAEPTNATGQF
+898 GYTLSTEPTNATGQF
-913 TNSAQTVNYIYTKNT
+913 TSSAQTVNYIYTKNT
-928 NIDQPLPDKKTTKPS
+928 NIDQPLPDKKPTNTTPTKPS

-953 SDTLPKTGDSAPWK
+953 SDSLPKTGDSTPWK